1 MRLLLTHGFFLN
13 EDSKEQQ
20 VMRPYPPLGILYISA
35 YLRSRGFDVDVY
47 DSTWGS
53 REELFRILDQGPPA
67 MLGLY
72 ANLLTRRNALA
83 IIERA
88 RATGWK
94 VIVGGPEPANYADE
108 YLLAGAD
115 YVVPGEGELV
125 IEQLLLGDPAPDGV
139 VTRDV
144 STSSVV
150 RTPAAAQ
157 IRDLDSLPWP
167 DRERIDIHRYLAAW
181 RERHGV
187 GSVSLITAR
196 GCPYSCRWCSHST
209 YGQTHRRRSP
219 AAVADEAEW
228 VLGHYHPEMLW
239 YADDVFTIHPG
250 WTLKYAA
257 ELKRRGIRVPF
268 ECITRADRLNAQVTD
283 ALAEMGCFR
292 VWIGSESG
300 SQRVLDA
307 MERGVR
313 VEQVQEAVSMA
324 RGRGIQAGMFLMW
337 GYEGE
342 QIEDIEATVEHV
354 KHCRPDVFLTTVSY
368 PIKGTGYFDAV
379 RDKLVRIG
387 EWSQST
393 DRDFQIRGRHSR
405 RYFQYADELLRNSM
419 EAAPDS
425 ARIAAA
431 RSGLRATAAE
441 VEA

>member
-1 MRLLLTHGFFLN
+1 MRLLLTHGFFLG
-13 EDSKEQQ
+13 EDPKEQQ
-20 VMRPYPPLGILYISA
+20 ILRPYPPLGILYISA

-47 DSTWGS
+47 DSTWGT

-72 ANLLTRRNALA
+72 ANLLTRRTALA

-88 RATGWK
+88 RASGWK
-94 VIVGGPEPANYADE
+94 VVAGGPEPANYAEE
-108 YLLAGAD
+108 YLAAGAD
-115 YVVPGEGELV
+115 YVVPGEGEIVL
-125 IEQLLLGDPAPDGV
+125 ERLLSGEVAPDGV
-139 VTRDV
+139 VYRDP
-144 STSSVV
+144 STGALV
-150 RTPAAAQ
+150 RTPAAPQ

-167 DRERIDIHRYLAAW
+167 DRERSEIPRYLAAW

-219 AAVADEAEW
+219 SGVADEAEW
-228 VLGHYHPEMLW
+228 ILSRYGPEMLW
-239 YADDVFTIHPG
+239 YADDVFTIHHG
-250 WTLKYAA
+250 WTLRYAA
-257 ELKRRGIRVPF
+257 ELKRRGIHVPF
-268 ECITRADRLNAQVTD
+268 ECITRADRMNPRIADT
-283 ALAEMGCFR
+283 LADMGCSR

-307 MERGVR
+307 MARGVR
-313 VEQVQEAVSMA
+313 VEQVQEAVGLVRSH
-324 RGRGIQAGMFLMW
+324 GIQAGMFLMW

-354 KHCRPDVFLTTVSY
+354 KQCRPDVFLTTVSY
-368 PIKGTGYFDAV
+368 PIKGTPYYEQV

-387 EWSQST
+387 EWSEST
-393 DRDFQIRGRHSR
+393 DRDFQVRGRHSR
-405 RYFQYADELLRNSM
+405 RYFQFADELLRNSM
-419 EAAPDS
+419 DAAPDS
-425 ARIAAA
+425 VRIAAA
-431 RSGLRATAAE
+431 RSGLRATSAE